1 MHGPGAPRQ
10 EWPIEMHNV
19 SQIASTPRVLHS
31 TSIDTTAL
39 QNLDGSDISM
49 DDSELPNFWRRPLLR
64 QASGLVQSITCQPG
78 RPSASIRM
86 EPELPD

>member
-1 MHGPGAPRQ
+1 MHY
-10 EWPIEMHNV
+10 V

-49 DDSELPNFWRRPLLR
+49 DDSELPNSSATPALAL
-64 QASGLVQSITCQPG
+64 AS
-78 RPSASIRM
+78 ARM
-86 EPELPD
+86 QPELPA